1 MIGSIIVFYLAYAL
15 FIALFDPE
23 KLCSSWIRKIA
34 ISIAFPGLLLMV
46 GLGLLLKRF
55 PIIGVITGYAVLGFG
70 IFFIVTALLIL
81 FIESY
86 LMGFCFFL
94 VIGIMG
100 VILFFLGRSNEA
112 K

>member
-1 MIGSIIVFYLAYAL
+1 MIESIIILYLVYTL
-15 FIALFDPE
+15 FITLFDPE
-23 KLCSSWIRKIA
+23 KLCLSWIGKVA

-70 IFFIVTALLIL
+70 IFFLVTALLIL

-86 LMGFCFFL
+86 LMGCFFL
-94 VIGIMG
+94 VAGIMG